1 MTRIIAIISLLVL
14 FTISASAENGVTPK
28 KKKINVKYKQGGRI
42 DFESLLIEGEKK
54 KADYSVV
61 TGNIGEKDFGL
72 LKLRDNFVDTM
83 SNDAG
88 EEIQ

>member
-1 MTRIIAIISLLVL
+1 MIRIIVISSLLCFFSYTTVAKEGVKK
-14 FTISASAENGVTPK
+14 TIR
-28 KKKINVKYKQGGRI
+28 YKSGKRI

-61 TGNIGEKDFGL
+61 TGNIGEKDLGL
-72 LKLRDNFVDTM
+72 LKLREDFVDLM
-83 SNDAG
+83 VNDAK

>member
-1 MTRIIAIISLLVL
+1 MRVIAILGLMVFLS
-14 FTISASAENGVTPK
+14 FNSSAK
-28 KKKINVKYKQGGRI
+28 KEKTRVKYKKSKRI

-72 LKLRDNFVDTM
+72 LKLRDNFIDNM
-83 SNDAG
+83 SDDAG
-88 EEIQ
+88 EVLQ

>member
-1 MTRIIAIISLLVL
+1 MARIVVIISLLTI
-14 FTISASAENGVTPK
+14 FTFEARAKDNQKV
-28 KKKINVKYKQGGRI
+28 NVRYKQGKRI

-72 LKLRDNFVDTM
+72 LKLREDFIDTM
-83 SNDAG
+83 ADDAG